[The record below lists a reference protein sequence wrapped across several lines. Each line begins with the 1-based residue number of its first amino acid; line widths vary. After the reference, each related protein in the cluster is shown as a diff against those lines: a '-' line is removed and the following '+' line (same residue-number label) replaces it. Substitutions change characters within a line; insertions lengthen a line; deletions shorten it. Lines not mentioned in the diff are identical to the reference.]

1 MSFLVW
7 INDESWW
14 LFTSII
20 ILLAIGVYVWINKQA
35 DNNQLANKKRWIEFL
50 PSLIS
55 TLGVLGTFGG
65 ITLGLA
71 LFDTDHLDVSIP
83 KLLYGLKTA
92 FLTSLAGMI
101 GSMILSRKVSS
112 LYDKEDK
119 GVSDANQAAAVI
131 ARSVESMKNDN
142 ANALQEVKN
151 EIKAQTANQNSF
163 YADMNA
169 FVKGINSYIVN
180 QREFLQELLNN
191 SDIQKDTLITVSA
204 SLNKIANN
212 EELPAIHSDLDK
224 LLVAFG
230 EQGEKVQN
238 MDQNLKILKTS
249 ISNTSDDVAELK
261 KLNQD
266 ISGCLTGMADTLGE
280 IATATEAT
288 SSTEDSI
295 LEKFDTFGKFI
306 GDEVDDIER
315 KMGETNTL
323 LTNKFDE
330 FSELLK
336 KSNTETL
343 VGVMKQLTTEFQKQM
358 NGLIQRLVQEN
369 FEQLNKS
376 VERLN
381 SWQQENKNM
390 IASLIRQYKDMET
403 DFENSST
410 TLTKVSADTKALV
423 GDGGKLQQLI
433 AALNK
438 VILENQS
445 YIEVTKKLQETAEL
459 TKDNMVKFDDST
471 NKLNDWVRKQRNFVD
486 GVQMLIAKLE
496 EIEKIKDHGGE
507 FWKETKS
514 KMEEGV
520 GIIRN
525 GSKEIESQISGLDQ
539 HFYQRLSATLAQLD
553 ACIQAMVEAAN
564 KNK

>member
-336 KSNTETL
+336 KSNTEAL

-496 EIEKIKDHGGE
+496 GIEKIKDYGGE

>member
-20 ILLAIGVYVWINKQA
+20 ILLAIVVYVWINKQA

-83 KLLYGLKTA
+83 KLLYGLRTA

-101 GSMILSRKVSS
+101 GSMILSRKVSC

-142 ANALQEVKN
+142 ANALQEVRN

-180 QREFLQELLNN
+180 QRGFLQELLNN

-238 MDQNLKILKTS
+238 MDENLKILKTS

-336 KSNTETL
+336 KSNTEAL

-358 NGLIQRLVQEN
+358 NSLIQRLVQEN

-381 SWQQENKNM
+381 AWQQENKNM
-390 IASLIRQYKDMET
+390 IASLIQQYKDMET

-496 EIEKIKDHGGE
+496 EIEKIKDYGGE

>member
-14 LFTSII
+14 LFTGII
-20 ILLAIGVYVWINKQA
+20 GILAIWAYRWINIQA
-35 DNNQLANKKRWIEFL
+35 SNNQLANKKRWIEFL

-142 ANALQEVKN
+142 ANALQEVRN

-169 FVKGINSYIVN
+169 FVKGINSYI
-180 QREFLQELLNN
+180 QRGFLQELLNN

-238 MDQNLKILKTS
+238 MDENLKILKTS

-336 KSNTETL
+336 KSNTEAL

-390 IASLIRQYKDMET
+390 IASLIQQYKDMET

-496 EIEKIKDHGGE
+496 EIEKIKDYGGE

-539 HFYQRLSATLAQLD
+539 YFYQRLSATLAQLD

>member
-142 ANALQEVKN
+142 AYALQEVRN

-169 FVKGINSYIVN
+169 FVKGINSYIVI
-180 QREFLQELLNN
+180 QRGFLQELLNN

-230 EQGEKVQN
+230 EQGEKIQN
-238 MDQNLKILKTS
+238 MDENLKILKTS

-336 KSNTETL
+336 KSNTEAL

-390 IASLIRQYKDMET
+390 IASLIQQYKDMET

-486 GVQMLIAKLE
+486 GVQMLIVKLE
-496 EIEKIKDHGGE
+496 EIEKIKDYGGE

>member
-20 ILLAIGVYVWINKQA
+20 ILLAIVVYVWINKQA

-71 LFDTDHLDVSIP
+71 LFDTDYLDVSIP
-83 KLLYGLKTA
+83 KLLYGLRTA

-142 ANALQEVKN
+142 ANALQEVRN

-180 QREFLQELLNN
+180 QRGFLQELLNN

-238 MDQNLKILKTS
+238 MDENLKILKTS

-330 FSELLK
+330 FSKLLK
-336 KSNTETL
+336 KSNTEAL

-381 SWQQENKNM
+381 AWQQENKNM
-390 IASLIRQYKDMET
+390 IASLIQQYKDMET

-496 EIEKIKDHGGE
+496 EIEKIKDYGGE

>member
-14 LFTSII
+14 LFTGII
-20 ILLAIGVYVWINKQA
+20 GILAIWAYRWINIQA
-35 DNNQLANKKRWIEFL
+35 SNNQLANKKRWIEFL

-142 ANALQEVKN
+142 ANALQEVRN

-180 QREFLQELLNN
+180 QRGFLQELLNN

-238 MDQNLKILKTS
+238 MDENLKILKTS

-266 ISGCLTGMADTLGE
+266 ISGCLTGMVDILGE

-330 FSELLK
+330 FSELLM
-336 KSNTETL
+336 KSNTEAL

-390 IASLIRQYKDMET
+390 IASLIQQYKDMET

-471 NKLNDWVRKQRNFVD
+471 NQLNDWVRKQRNFVD

-496 EIEKIKDHGGE
+496 EIEKIKDYGGE

>member
-20 ILLAIGVYVWINKQA
+20 ILLAIRVYVWINKQA

-83 KLLYGLKTA
+83 KLLYGLRTA

-142 ANALQEVKN
+142 ANALQEVRN

-180 QREFLQELLNN
+180 QRGFLQELLNN

-238 MDQNLKILKTS
+238 MDENLKILKTS

-266 ISGCLTGMADTLGE
+266 ISGCLTGMVDILGE

-336 KSNTETL
+336 KSNTEAL

-390 IASLIRQYKDMET
+390 IASLIQQYKDMET

-433 AALNK
+433 AALNT

-496 EIEKIKDHGGE
+496 EIKKIKDYGGE

>member
-20 ILLAIGVYVWINKQA
+20 ILLAIEVYVWINKQA

-142 ANALQEVKN
+142 ANALQEVRN

-180 QREFLQELLNN
+180 QRGFLQELLNN

-238 MDQNLKILKTS
+238 MDENLKILKTS

-336 KSNTETL
+336 KSNTEAL

-390 IASLIRQYKDMET
+390 IASLIQQYKDMET

-496 EIEKIKDHGGE
+496 EIEKIKDYGGE

>member
-20 ILLAIGVYVWINKQA
+20 ILLAIVVYVWINKQA

-101 GSMILSRKVSS
+101 GSMILSRKVSC

-142 ANALQEVKN
+142 ANALQEVRN

-180 QREFLQELLNN
+180 QRGFLQELLNN

-238 MDQNLKILKTS
+238 MDENLKILKTS

-336 KSNTETL
+336 KSNTEAL

-358 NGLIQRLVQEN
+358 NSLIQRLVQEN

-390 IASLIRQYKDMET
+390 IASLIQQYKDMET

-496 EIEKIKDHGGE
+496 EIEKIKDYGGE

>member
-14 LFTSII
+14 LFTGII
-20 ILLAIGVYVWINKQA
+20 GILAIWAYRWINIQA
-35 DNNQLANKKRWIEFL
+35 SNNQLANKKRWIEFL

-142 ANALQEVKN
+142 ANALQEVRN

-169 FVKGINSYIVN
+169 FVKGINSYI
-180 QREFLQELLNN
+180 QRGFLQELLNN

-230 EQGEKVQN
+230 EQGEKIQN
-238 MDQNLKILKTS
+238 MDENLKILKTS

-336 KSNTETL
+336 KSNTEAL

-390 IASLIRQYKDMET
+390 IASLIQQYKDMET

-486 GVQMLIAKLE
+486 GVQMLIVKLE
-496 EIEKIKDHGGE
+496 EIEKIKDYGGE

>member
-142 ANALQEVKN
+142 ANALQEVRN

-180 QREFLQELLNN
+180 QRGFLQELLNN

-204 SLNKIANN
+204 SLNKITNN

-238 MDQNLKILKTS
+238 MDENLKILKTS

-336 KSNTETL
+336 KSNTEAL

-390 IASLIRQYKDMET
+390 IASLIQQYKDMET

-496 EIEKIKDHGGE
+496 EIEKIKDYGGE

>member
-142 ANALQEVKN
+142 ANALQEVRK

-180 QREFLQELLNN
+180 QRGFLQELLNN

-238 MDQNLKILKTS
+238 MDENLKILKTS

-336 KSNTETL
+336 KSNTEAL

-496 EIEKIKDHGGE
+496 KIEKIKDYGGE

>member
-142 ANALQEVKN
+142 ANALQEVRN

-180 QREFLQELLNN
+180 QRGFLQELLNN

-238 MDQNLKILKTS
+238 MDENLKILKTS

-266 ISGCLTGMADTLGE
+266 ISGCLTGMVDILGE

-330 FSELLK
+330 FSELLM
-336 KSNTETL
+336 KSNTEAL

-390 IASLIRQYKDMET
+390 IASLIQQYKDMET

-496 EIEKIKDHGGE
+496 EIEKIKDYGGE

>member
-20 ILLAIGVYVWINKQA
+20 ILLAIVVYVWINKQA

-101 GSMILSRKVSS
+101 GSMILSRKVSC

-142 ANALQEVKN
+142 ANALQEVRN

-180 QREFLQELLNN
+180 QRGFLQELLNN

-238 MDQNLKILKTS
+238 MDENLKILKTS

-266 ISGCLTGMADTLGE
+266 ISGCLTGMDDTLGE

-336 KSNTETL
+336 KSNTEAL

-358 NGLIQRLVQEN
+358 NSLIQRLVQEN

-390 IASLIRQYKDMET
+390 IASLIQQYKDMET

-459 TKDNMVKFDDST
+459 TKGNMVKFDDST

-496 EIEKIKDHGGE
+496 EIEKIKDYGGE

>member
-7 INDESWW
+7 INDKSWW

-20 ILLAIGVYVWINKQA
+20 ILLAIVVYVWINKQA

-101 GSMILSRKVSS
+101 GSMILSRKVSC

-142 ANALQEVKN
+142 ANALQEVRN

-180 QREFLQELLNN
+180 QRGFLQELLNN

-212 EELPAIHSDLDK
+212 EELLAIHSDLDK

-238 MDQNLKILKTS
+238 MDENLKILKTS
-249 ISNTSDDVAELK
+249 ISNTGDDVAELK

-266 ISGCLTGMADTLGE
+266 ISGCLAGMTDTLGE

-336 KSNTETL
+336 KSNTEAL

-381 SWQQENKNM
+381 AWQQENKNM
-390 IASLIRQYKDMET
+390 IASLIQQYKDMET

-496 EIEKIKDHGGE
+496 EIEKIKDYGGE

>member
-20 ILLAIGVYVWINKQA
+20 ILLAIWVYVWINKQA

-83 KLLYGLKTA
+83 KLLYGLRTA

-142 ANALQEVKN
+142 ANALQEVRN

-180 QREFLQELLNN
+180 QRGFLQELLNN

-238 MDQNLKILKTS
+238 MDENLKILMTS

-336 KSNTETL
+336 KSNTEAL

-390 IASLIRQYKDMET
+390 IASLIQQYKDMET

-433 AALNK
+433 AALNT

-496 EIEKIKDHGGE
+496 EIKKIKDYGGE

>member
-20 ILLAIGVYVWINKQA
+20 ILLAIVVYVWINKQA

-101 GSMILSRKVSS
+101 GSMILSRKVSC

-142 ANALQEVKN
+142 ANALQEVRN

-180 QREFLQELLNN
+180 QRGFLQELLNN
-191 SDIQKDTLITVSA
+191 SDIQKDTLITISA

-238 MDQNLKILKTS
+238 MDENLKILKTS
-249 ISNTSDDVAELK
+249 ISNTGDDVAELK

-266 ISGCLTGMADTLGE
+266 ISGCLAGMTDTLGE

-336 KSNTETL
+336 KSNTEAL

-381 SWQQENKNM
+381 AWQQENKNM
-390 IASLIRQYKDMET
+390 IASLIQQYKDMET

-459 TKDNMVKFDDST
+459 TKDNMVMFDDST

-496 EIEKIKDHGGE
+496 EIEKIKDYGGE

>member
-20 ILLAIGVYVWINKQA
+20 ILLAIVVYVWINKQA

-65 ITLGLA
+65 ITLGLT

-101 GSMILSRKVSS
+101 GSMILSRKVSC

-142 ANALQEVKN
+142 ANALQEVRN

-180 QREFLQELLNN
+180 QRGFLQELLNN
-191 SDIQKDTLITVSA
+191 SDIQKDTLITISA

-238 MDQNLKILKTS
+238 MDENLKILKTS
-249 ISNTSDDVAELK
+249 ISNTGDDVAELK

-266 ISGCLTGMADTLGE
+266 ISGCLAGMTDTLGE

-336 KSNTETL
+336 KSNTEAL

-381 SWQQENKNM
+381 AWQQENKNM
-390 IASLIRQYKDMET
+390 IASLIQQYKDMET

-496 EIEKIKDHGGE
+496 EIEKIKDYGGE

>member
-20 ILLAIGVYVWINKQA
+20 ILLAIVVYVWINKQA

-83 KLLYGLKTA
+83 KLLYGLRTA

-142 ANALQEVKN
+142 ANALQEVRN

-180 QREFLQELLNN
+180 QRGFLQELLNN

-238 MDQNLKILKTS
+238 MDENLKILKTS

-266 ISGCLTGMADTLGE
+266 ICGCLTGMADTLGE

-336 KSNTETL
+336 KSNTEAL

-381 SWQQENKNM
+381 AWQQENKNM
-390 IASLIRQYKDMET
+390 IASLIQQYKDMET

-496 EIEKIKDHGGE
+496 EIEKIKDYGGE

>member
-20 ILLAIGVYVWINKQA
+20 ILLAIEVYVWINKQA

-142 ANALQEVKN
+142 ANALQEVRN

-180 QREFLQELLNN
+180 QRGFLQELLNN

-238 MDQNLKILKTS
+238 MDENLKILKTS

-336 KSNTETL
+336 KSNTEAL

-390 IASLIRQYKDMET
+390 IASLIQQYKDMET

-445 YIEVTKKLQETAEL
+445 YIEITKKLQETAEL

-496 EIEKIKDHGGE
+496 EIEKIKDYGGE

-539 HFYQRLSATLAQLD
+539 YFYQRLSATLAQLD

>member
-119 GVSDANQAAAVI
+119 GVSDASQAAAVI

-142 ANALQEVKN
+142 ANALQEVRN

-180 QREFLQELLNN
+180 QKGFLQELLNN

-204 SLNKIANN
+204 SLNKIVNN

-238 MDQNLKILKTS
+238 MDENLKILKTS

-315 KMGETNTL
+315 KMGETNIL

-336 KSNTETL
+336 KSNTEAL

-390 IASLIRQYKDMET
+390 IASLIQQYKDMET

-445 YIEVTKKLQETAEL
+445 YIEVTKKLQETVEL

-496 EIEKIKDHGGE
+496 EIEKIKDYGGE

>member
-20 ILLAIGVYVWINKQA
+20 ILLAIVVYVWINKQA

-101 GSMILSRKVSS
+101 GSMILSRKVSC

-142 ANALQEVKN
+142 ANALQEVRN

-180 QREFLQELLNN
+180 QRGFLQELLNN

-212 EELPAIHSDLDK
+212 EELLAIHSDLDK

-238 MDQNLKILKTS
+238 MDENLKILKTS
-249 ISNTSDDVAELK
+249 ISNTGDDVAELK

-266 ISGCLTGMADTLGE
+266 ISGCLAGMTDTLGE

-336 KSNTETL
+336 KSNTEAL

-381 SWQQENKNM
+381 AWQQENKNM
-390 IASLIRQYKDMET
+390 IASLIQQYKDMET

-459 TKDNMVKFDDST
+459 TKDNIVKFDDST

-496 EIEKIKDHGGE
+496 EIEKIKDYGGE

>member
-119 GVSDANQAAAVI
+119 GVSDASQAAAVI

-142 ANALQEVKN
+142 ANALQEVRN

-180 QREFLQELLNN
+180 QKGFLQELLNN

-204 SLNKIANN
+204 SLNKIVNN

-238 MDQNLKILKTS
+238 MDENLKILKTS

-336 KSNTETL
+336 KSNTEAL

-369 FEQLNKS
+369 FEQFNKS

-390 IASLIRQYKDMET
+390 IASLIQQYKDMET

-445 YIEVTKKLQETAEL
+445 YIEVTKKLQETVEL

-496 EIEKIKDHGGE
+496 EIEKIKDYGGE

>member
-20 ILLAIGVYVWINKQA
+20 ILLAIVVYVWINKQA

-83 KLLYGLKTA
+83 KLLYGLRTA

-142 ANALQEVKN
+142 ANALQEVRN

-180 QREFLQELLNN
+180 QRGFLQELLNN

-238 MDQNLKILKTS
+238 MDENLKILKTS

-336 KSNTETL
+336 KSNTEAL

-381 SWQQENKNM
+381 AWQQENKNM
-390 IASLIRQYKDMET
+390 IASLIQQYKDMET

-410 TLTKVSADTKALV
+410 TLTKVSADIKALV

-496 EIEKIKDHGGE
+496 EIEKIKDYGGE

>member
-101 GSMILSRKVSS
+101 GSMILSRKVSC

-180 QREFLQELLNN
+180 QRGFLQELLNN

-212 EELPAIHSDLDK
+212 EELLAIHSDLDK

-336 KSNTETL
+336 KSNTEAL

-390 IASLIRQYKDMET
+390 IASLIQQYKDMET

-496 EIEKIKDHGGE
+496 EIEKIKDYGGE

>member
-142 ANALQEVKN
+142 ANALQEVRN

-180 QREFLQELLNN
+180 QRGFLQELLNN
-191 SDIQKDTLITVSA
+191 SDI
-204 SLNKIANN
+204 
-212 EELPAIHSDLDK
+212 
-224 LLVAFG
+224 
-230 EQGEKVQN
+230 
-238 MDQNLKILKTS
+238 
-249 ISNTSDDVAELK
+249 
-261 KLNQD
+261 
-266 ISGCLTGMADTLGE
+266 LTGMADTLGE

-336 KSNTETL
+336 KSNTEAL

-390 IASLIRQYKDMET
+390 IASLIQQYKDMET

-496 EIEKIKDHGGE
+496 EIEKIKDYGGE

-553 ACIQAMVEAAN
+553 VCIQAMVEAAN

>member
-1 MSFLVW
+1 MKGLFQCPH
-7 INDESWW
+7 ESWW

-142 ANALQEVKN
+142 ANALQEVRN

-169 FVKGINSYIVN
+169 FVKGINSYIVI
-180 QREFLQELLNN
+180 QRGFLQELLNN

-230 EQGEKVQN
+230 EQGEKIQN
-238 MDQNLKILKTS
+238 MDENLKILKTS

-336 KSNTETL
+336 KSNTEAL

-390 IASLIRQYKDMET
+390 IASLIQQYKDMET

-486 GVQMLIAKLE
+486 GVQMLIVKLE
-496 EIEKIKDHGGE
+496 EIEKIKDYGGE

>member
-20 ILLAIGVYVWINKQA
+20 ILLAIVVYVWINKQA

-101 GSMILSRKVSS
+101 GSMILSRKVSC

-142 ANALQEVKN
+142 ANALQEVRN

-180 QREFLQELLNN
+180 QRGFLQELLNN
-191 SDIQKDTLITVSA
+191 SDIQKDTLITISA

-238 MDQNLKILKTS
+238 MDENLKILKTS
-249 ISNTSDDVAELK
+249 ISNTGDDVAELK

-266 ISGCLTGMADTLGE
+266 ISGCLAGMTDTLGE

-336 KSNTETL
+336 KSNTEAL

-381 SWQQENKNM
+381 AWQQENKNM
-390 IASLIRQYKDMET
+390 IASLIQQYKDMET

-496 EIEKIKDHGGE
+496 EIEKIKDYGGE

>member
-20 ILLAIGVYVWINKQA
+20 ILLAIVVYVWINKQA

-101 GSMILSRKVSS
+101 GSMILSRKVSC

-142 ANALQEVKN
+142 ANALQEVRN

-180 QREFLQELLNN
+180 QRGFLQELLNN

-238 MDQNLKILKTS
+238 MDENLKILKTS
-249 ISNTSDDVAELK
+249 ISNTGDDVAELK

-336 KSNTETL
+336 KSNTEAL

-358 NGLIQRLVQEN
+358 NSLIQRLVQEN

-390 IASLIRQYKDMET
+390 IASLIQQYKDMET

-410 TLTKVSADTKALV
+410 TLTMVSADTKALV

-496 EIEKIKDHGGE
+496 EIEKIKDYGGE

>member
-20 ILLAIGVYVWINKQA
+20 ILLAIEVYVWINKQA

-336 KSNTETL
+336 KSNTEAL

-496 EIEKIKDHGGE
+496 EIEKIKDYGGE

>member
-20 ILLAIGVYVWINKQA
+20 ILLAIVVYVWINKQA

-101 GSMILSRKVSS
+101 GSMILSRKVSC

-336 KSNTETL
+336 KSNTEAL

-496 EIEKIKDHGGE
+496 EIEKIKDYGGE